1 MKKSSVVQLIIFIS
15 IIIIFIYTYIKDD
28 LNKIKI
34 VNVDE
39 KNLEENIKSENLEY
53 QSDIQEKNMD
63 VTTDI
68 EYVSEDNKGNIF
80 KITSKSST
88 TNLENADIIN
98 LKEVKSEIKLKNGNV
113 IIITSD
119 TATYNKS
126 NNNTKFKGNVTVVN
140 EANLLKSDNL
150 DLYSSENQLYVYNNI
165 TYSNEQ
171 MNLIADKIEINL
183 LNGLTKISMY
193 KDTKKIKVKL
203 AK

>member
-34 VNVDE
+34 VNVDK
-39 KNLEENIKSENLEY
+39 KNLEENIKAENLEY
-53 QSDIQEKNMD
+53 QSDIQEKNTD

-126 NNNTKFKGNVTVVN
+126 NNNTKFKGNITVVN

>member
-34 VNVDE
+34 VNVDK
-39 KNLEENIKSENLEY
+39 KNLEENIKAENLEY
-53 QSDIQEKNMD
+53 QSDIQEKNTD

-113 IIITSD
+113 ITIASD

>member
-1 MKKSSVVQLIIFIS
+1 MQYIIF
-15 IIIIFIYTYIKDD
+15 
-28 LNKIKI
+28 L
-34 VNVDE
+34 
-39 KNLEENIKSENLEY
+39 L
-53 QSDIQEKNMD
+53 
-63 VTTDI
+63 
-68 EYVSEDNKGNIF
+68 
-80 KITSKSST
+80 
-88 TNLENADIIN
+88 AIN

-126 NNNTKFKGNVTVVN
+126 NNNTKFKGNITVVN

>member
-53 QSDIQEKNMD
+53 KSDIQEKNMD

-126 NNNTKFKGNVTVVN
+126 NNNTKFKGNITVVN

-203 AK
+203 TK

>member
-34 VNVDE
+34 VNVDK
-39 KNLEENIKSENLEY
+39 KNLEENIKAENLEY
-53 QSDIQEKNMD
+53 QSDIQEKNTD

-126 NNNTKFKGNVTVVN
+126 NNNTKFKGNITVVN

-193 KDTKKIKVKL
+193 KDTKKIKVKF

>member
-126 NNNTKFKGNVTVVN
+126 NNNTKFKGNITVVN

>member
-126 NNNTKFKGNVTVVN
+126 NNNTKFKGNITVVN

-203 AK
+203 TK